1 MNALQKLIDKAR
13 DDGLEMMGIAP
24 QTIPGRGVGVL
35 AERDLD
41 PGTVILAVPAQAVRS
56 LHTVPKSIT
65 RKLDASMSVHG
76 LLAAD
81 VALRRTAWTEWARL
95 VPSWCEL
102 ETAMPLTWPQGLR
115 DMLPAEAKRLV
126 AQQHVKFKKDW
137 EMYKKGFPNS
147 EQQVYLY
154 AWLLVNTRGFYYE
167 TPALLRYPWHDRL
180 ALIPIADLF
189 NHAAVGCLVEYS
201 PDGYQIVTDRAYQA
215 GEELRTSYGEHSND
229 FLLAEYGFTL
239 KDNHWDGVCLDELV
253 LSKLSSEHI
262 SALRKKG
269 YQSDFMLHPGSVSQN
284 NLWIALRLH
293 YSGSGGPQWH
303 QYVDGNEDA
312 EGTLAKAKDM
322 LAVLLREQLRH
333 AEDTLIALQSM
344 EIEQGTQRDILA
356 QRWGQLVVMARQALD
371 TQSLASNAI
380 T

>member
-1 MNALQKLIDKAR
+1 MLPLA
-13 DDGLEMMGIAP
+13 
-24 QTIPGRGVGVL
+24 TVL
-35 AERDLD
+35 LTGAQ

-56 LHTVPKSIT
+56 LHTIPKSVT
-65 RKLDASMSVHG
+65 SKLDASMSVHG

-81 VALRRTAWTEWARL
+81 VALRRTAWAEWARL
-95 VPSWCEL
+95 VPSWSEL
-102 ETAMPLTWPQGLR
+102 ETAMPLTWSQGLR
-115 DMLPAEAKRLV
+115 DMLPAEANRLV

-137 EMYKKGFPNS
+137 EMFKKGYPSS
-147 EQQVYLY
+147 ERQAYLY
-154 AWLLVNTRGFYYE
+154 AWLLINTRGFYYE
-167 TPALLRYPWHDRL
+167 TPALLKYPWHDRL

-189 NHAAVGCLVEYS
+189 NHAAVGCMVEYS

-239 KDNHWDGVCLDELV
+239 NDNHWDGICLDELV

-262 SALRKKG
+262 SALRKRG
-269 YQSDFMLHPGSVSQN
+269 HHGDFMLDSGSVSRS

-293 YSGSGGPQWH
+293 HSGSGGPRWQ
-303 QYVDGNEDA
+303 QYFDGNEDA
-312 EGTLAKAKDM
+312 EGTLAKARYM
-322 LAVLLREQLRH
+322 LVLFLREHLRH

-344 EIEQGTQRDILA
+344 EIDQDTRRNTLA
-356 QRWGQLVVMARQALD
+356 QRWGQVVAMARQALD
-371 TQSLASNAI
+371 TQSLASKAV